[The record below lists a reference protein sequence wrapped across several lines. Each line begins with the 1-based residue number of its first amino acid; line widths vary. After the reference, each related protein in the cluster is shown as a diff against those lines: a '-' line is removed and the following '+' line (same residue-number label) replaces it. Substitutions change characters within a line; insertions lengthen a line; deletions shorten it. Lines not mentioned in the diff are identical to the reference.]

1 MITQIRGELVDVAGG
16 AACLRCDGLTYA
28 VLIPA
33 ADEGDLLTALG
44 QTVELH
50 TVYFLEAQGQGAA
63 FLPRLIGFRSASDR
77 AFFELFTTVKG
88 IGRRKALR
96 MMQQPVTTIAA
107 AIAEGDVALLTTLP
121 EVGKRTAQ
129 TIVNELQEKVAAVVE
144 VKPSATGGPGT
155 AGGAPIDGAA
165 AEALAVM
172 VQLGENPAAARSL
185 IQRALAADPTL
196 DSADD
201 IVGAAT
207 RLSVLD

>member
-1 MITQIRGELVDVAGG
+1 MITQIRGALVDVAEG
-16 AACLRCDGLTYA
+16 AAHIRCEGLTYS

-33 ADEGDLLTALG
+33 ADEGDLVIAVG
-44 QTVELH
+44 QTIELH

-63 FLPRLIGFRSASDR
+63 FLPRLIGFRSAADR

-96 MMQQPVTTIAA
+96 MMQQPVGTIAA

-129 TIVNELQEKVAAVVE
+129 TIVNELQEKVATVVE
-144 VKPSATGGPGT
+144 VKPTATAGASGPG
-155 AGGAPIDGAA
+155 AGAIDGAA

-172 VQLGENPAAARSL
+172 VQLGENPADARQL
-185 IQRALAADPTL
+185 IQRAIAADPDL

-207 RLSVLD
+207 RLRLLD